1 MNHRKPNMKMWY
13 SLGLT
18 LLLSLAM
25 LLVATGT
32 AFARYRAERD
42 REITFQVRKPE
53 QIQLGTISVIEKD
66 GDEADLMIFHPSQQ
80 LLWKTEDGVT
90 KLEFVVTN
98 GMSVTDYSARTQQ
111 VRIRM
116 IGSLGL
122 WNGTAVPEI
131 LIIPPQEDG
140 DEEIAAVKATA
151 EPLPEGTSLYYTYG
165 EGWLYTFLDEEGKEL
180 TWELKGGRFD
190 YAEILVTIDG
200 QIPDNPSM
208 LQPYVTAEVMDE

>member
-66 GDEADLMIFHPSQQ
+66 GDEADLLIFHPSQQ

-111 VRIRM
+111 IRIRM

-140 DEEIAAVKATA
+140 KRSS
-151 EPLPEGTSLYYTYG
+151 G
-165 EGWLYTFLDEEGKEL
+165 
-180 TWELKGGRFD
+180 
-190 YAEILVTIDG
+190 
-200 QIPDNPSM
+200 
-208 LQPYVTAEVMDE
+208 